1 MIKRIFII
9 LLVLCA
15 VLSLPTVFNIF
26 TMPIIGMLQGAAVL
40 EQKTSHLL
48 HMASTFDQN
57 KVLQKLKTNRIN
69 KNYYLFDQHLEMAKV
84 DQNSFP
90 AFKTTSTASFSSGF
104 NFDNT
109 DEFALVFHKAEHKIK
124 DGICFIKSSPGSF
137 ITNAQE
143 LSLSLAGLSEIEIR
157 LKAKQGKEL
166 LLGLSSN
173 PDAQWIERDKIVKEV
188 MFEAF
193 TVSLTDICTVPLTI
207 IPDNTFH
214 TYSINIEGKLATAWV
229 TFDDK
234 LRKFFISPPEIPG
247 NDIEIDY
254 IRFVTKKEK
263 FSREPF
269 GTTYIEKNRAIRKA
283 LYMNTPGLLRYTMT
297 IPPTT
302 PYLSFGTGVL
312 MPGDPVVF
320 MVSLKIDGYE
330 KVLFQAA
337 ADDPDVWSFTKLD
350 LADYAGKT
358 VDVVFS
364 ASSRQGNIAFWSNP
378 VLYTL
383 PRERLNVIIVLED
396 ALRAD
401 HLSLYGYAARKTSPF
416 LEKFAQDG
424 VVFEYAF
431 SQATETRPSCPS
443 FMTSLFPTAAGVG
456 LSHETLSENY
466 LTLAEIMRSQG
477 YATASINYN
486 LNAGYYNGLHQGFD
500 RLYNIKRREGK
511 RSTADVYGNQL
522 VSWLDDIQG
531 RNFFLYLHTI
541 GSPWPIQSTAP
552 I

>member
-26 TMPIIGMLQGAAVL
+26 TMPIIGMLRSAATL
-40 EQKTSHLL
+40 EQKTSHLI

-57 KVLQKLKTNRIN
+57 KVLQKLKTNSIN

-90 AFKTTSTASFSSGF
+90 AFKTASTASFSSGF
-104 NFDNT
+104 NFDDA
-109 DEFALVFHKAEHKIK
+109 DESVLVFHKAEHKIK
-124 DGICFIKSSPGSF
+124 DGICFIKSSSGSF

-166 LLGLSSN
+166 LLGLSSK
-173 PDAQWIERDKIVKEV
+173 PDAQWSERDKIVKEV
-188 MFEAF
+188 MVDAF
-193 TVSLTDICTVPLTI
+193 TVPFTDICTVPLTI

-214 TYSINIEGKLATAWV
+214 TYSINIESKLATAWV

-234 LRKFFISPPEIPG
+234 VRKFFISPPEIPG

-263 FSREPF
+263 FSRTPF
-269 GTTYIEKNRAIRKA
+269 GETYIEKNGEFRKV

-312 MPGDPVVF
+312 MPGDPVEF

-330 KVLFQAA
+330 KVLFRET

-358 VDVVFS
+358 VDVIFS

-383 PRERLNVIIVLED
+383 PQERLNVIIVLED
-396 ALRAD
+396 SLRAD
-401 HLSLYGYAARKTSPF
+401 HLSLYGYTARETSPF
-416 LEKFAQDG
+416 LEKFARARG
-424 VVFEYAF
+424 CV
-431 SQATETRPSCPS
+431 
-443 FMTSLFPTAAGVG
+443 
-456 LSHETLSENY
+456 
-466 LTLAEIMRSQG
+466 
-477 YATASINYN
+477 
-486 LNAGYYNGLHQGFD
+486 
-500 RLYNIKRREGK
+500 
-511 RSTADVYGNQL
+511 
-522 VSWLDDIQG
+522 
-531 RNFFLYLHTI
+531 
-541 GSPWPIQSTAP
+541 
-552 I
+552 